1 MKCVSRLILVLITT
15 SSMLLVLVGKSQ
27 NPLVSAAQIERHT
40 ILQTSLP
47 SASKIYLP
55 LVSRNYPPWPN
66 QCGDGRVNTIIDDF
80 DSTSGMIYTADPIIP
95 APTPRL
101 EAGCH
106 GNAVAIDYD
115 LTNVAP
121 TGSANA
127 GQSWIVLRRTL
138 PAAINLNSFT
148 HIRLSLHGSNINSH
162 DTVEVK
168 LRDGGGHLAAIS
180 LKSITDLLNWR
191 PIYIDFRELG
201 DYSKI
206 DLTNITDI
214 EIGIVRCAG
223 CEVFDNPSLGGP
235 SEEHTGTLFLDE
247 FAVVDLKPG
256 AANRL
261 IKTTFEDVVP
271 HPTIR
276 AAAASALLAQ
286 ITPSGPGAS
295 LIPAWFSETNPNY
308 NTYVQAEALL
318 VFVYEYEQTGNVVY
332 RNAAR
337 NIADRLIS
345 LQVPQGKNQA
355 GAWYTAYSIDQGVLR
370 PPYRAIPV
378 DQSILCDGDEMMVP
392 DPNTAQL
399 VATNIDACEWVGNV
413 GWVLIALGKLQRS
426 GFYDNP
432 VTLQNALD
440 RGAAWVANQI
450 GRGTDYPDLISPGM
464 EGNISAYF
472 GLRAANIVPEA
483 TQLGNAIFQYGCDP
497 LERRMKPG
505 VSPADYAT
513 TLDVAGSWGVT
524 FLRAIGKNQEALD
537 SQAYAASV
545 MRTTSFDGTISGYGD
560 IAGPYTVAVEFTAQ
574 GAAAGIRSADFVM
587 QQIYPLQIQS
597 GTYAGAF
604 PGAKDHWSGGQ
615 LTPWSTTMPGVSPTA
630 WVYFALNGDP
640 LLEIIST
647 SLTLIQK
654 HSK

>member
-1 MKCVSRLILVLITT
+1 MKCISRLILVLIAT
-15 SSMLLVLVGKSQ
+15 SSILLALVGKSQ
-27 NPLVSAAQIERHT
+27 SPHVSAAQIERHT
-40 ILQTSLP
+40 ILQTSFT
-47 SASKIYLP
+47 SASEIYLP
-55 LVSRNYPPWPN
+55 LVSRNYPPWSN
-66 QCGDGRVNTIIDDF
+66 ICGDGRVNTIIDDF

-106 GNAVAIDYD
+106 GNTVAIDYD

-121 TGSANA
+121 IGSANA

-168 LRDGGGHLAAIS
+168 LRDGGGHLAAVS
-180 LKSITDLLNWR
+180 LKSITDLLTWR
-191 PIYIDFRELG
+191 PLYIDFRELG
-201 DYSKI
+201 SYSEI

-214 EIGIVRCAG
+214 EIGIVRCAD

-247 FAVVDLKPG
+247 FAVLDLKPA

-261 IKTTFEDVVP
+261 IETTFEDVVP

-286 ITPSGPGAS
+286 ITPSGAGVS
-295 LIPAWFSETNPNY
+295 LIPAWFTETNPNY
-308 NTYVQAEALL
+308 NTYVQAETLL
-318 VFVYEYEQTGNVVY
+318 VLVYEYEQTGNVVY
-332 RNAAR
+332 RDTAR
-337 NIADRLIS
+337 NIAARLIS
-345 LQVPQGKNQA
+345 LQVPQGKIQA

-378 DQSILCDGDEMMVP
+378 GQSIPCDGDETMVP
-392 DPNTAQL
+392 DPNTALL

-432 VTLQNALD
+432 AALQEALD
-440 RGAAWVANQI
+440 RGAVWVDRQI
-450 GRGTDYPDLISPGM
+450 GRDPANPNLISLGM

-472 GLRAANIVPEA
+472 GLRAANKATEA
-483 TQLGNAIFQYGCDP
+483 SQLDLIYKFGWDA
-497 LERRMKPG
+497 LEMRMKPG
-505 VSPADYAT
+505 IGSADFAT
-513 TLDVAGSWGVT
+513 SLDVSGSWGVT
-524 FLRAIGKNQEALD
+524 FLRAIEFPQAALD
-537 SQAYAASV
+537 TQSYAASV

-574 GAAAGIRSADFVM
+574 AAAAGIKSADFVM
-587 QQIYPLQIQS
+587 QQIYPLQIQY

-604 PGAKDHWSGGQ
+604 PGATDHWSGGQ

-640 LLEIIST
+640 LMEIISP
-647 SLTLIQK
+647 SVLS
-654 HSK
+654 H